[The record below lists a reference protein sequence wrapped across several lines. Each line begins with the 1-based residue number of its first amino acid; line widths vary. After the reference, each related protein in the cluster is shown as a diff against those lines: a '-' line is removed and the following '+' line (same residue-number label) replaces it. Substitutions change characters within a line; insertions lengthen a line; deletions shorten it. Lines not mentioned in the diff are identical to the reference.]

1 MRSFGSTAQQIN
13 EEHELLIRKILE
25 DENPMQGGFRA
36 YLSRRLPSDYGNK
49 ILELLTSFLRS
60 MLQRDPEARNSTT
73 QLLNHPFLAGKV
85 RSQRQ

>member
-1 MRSFGSTAQQIN
+1 MGSFGSTAQQIN

-25 DENPMQGGFRA
+25 DEDRMQGGFRA

-60 MLQRDPEARNSTT
+60 MLQRDLEARNSTT
-73 QLLNHPFLAGKV
+73 QLLSHPFLAGKV